1 MRPIGVVGVLLMLAG
16 LVVLV
21 LRGVSYTKD
30 KDEVKVGPIEIEA
43 KEKGFITP
51 TAGMVA
57 IVVGAVL
64 VFAGRGGVKA

>member
-1 MRPIGVVGVLLMLAG
+1 MRPIGILGTLLLLAG

-30 KDEVKVGPIEIEA
+30 KEEVKVGPIEIEA

-51 TAGMVA
+51 TAGIVA
-57 IVVGAVL
+57 MAVGAVL
-64 VFAGRGGVKA
+64 VFAGRGKVRA

>member
-1 MRPIGVVGVLLMLAG
+1 MRPIGILGTLLMLAG

-30 KDEVKVGPIEIEA
+30 KEEVKLGPIEIEA

-51 TAGMVA
+51 TAGIVA
-57 IVVGAVL
+57 IAIGAVL
-64 VFAGRGGVKA
+64 VFAGRGKVRA

>member
-30 KDEVKVGPIEIEA
+30 KDEVKVGPIEIES

-51 TAGMVA
+51 TAGMIA